1 MNDDLKPLTGQVA
14 LVTGAARGLGE
25 AIARKLASNG
35 ASVALAD
42 LTAPEELAN
51 EILKLHGVLT
61 LSVKLD
67 VSDPMQVDVACRTV
81 AEELGGISILVNNA
95 GIMQRLAQDHH
106 QLPSTDLD
114 RMLDVHVRG
123 SAHCSA
129 SVLEGMRENGFGRI
143 INLSSVIGLVGLQR
157 RTSYS
162 TAKAA
167 IAGLTRGLALE
178 NGRFGVTVNAVAP
191 GFILTQVLQDKIDKG
206 LLDYARFAERAAVG
220 RWGRPW
226 EIARVVAF
234 LSEPG
239 SGFIT
244 GAVWPVDGGFGA
256 NGNPGE
262 DIGPLTEMPP
272 VAELGGS

>member
-1 MNDDLKPLTGQVA
+1 MNDNLKPLTGQVA

-42 LTAPEELAN
+42 LAAPEELAN
-51 EILKLHGVLT
+51 EISRLHGVPALPT
-61 LSVKLD
+61 KLD
-67 VSDPMQVDVACRTV
+67 VSDPGQVEVACRTI
-81 AEELGGISILVNNA
+81 AAELGGISILVNNA

-123 SAHCSA
+123 SAHCA
-129 SVLEGMRENGFGRI
+129 AAVLEGMRESGFGRI

-178 NGRFGVTVNAVAP
+178 NGRFGITVNAVAP

-206 LLDYARFAERAAVG
+206 LLDYPRFAERAAVG

-234 LSEPG
+234 LAEPG
-239 SGFIT
+239 SGFVT